1 MGQKG
6 GVDFGGSSGAFLVGL
21 KKWLINLNGHLLEC
35 MCLILMRTKGY
46 YGMSYLVCIVG
57 GIFLVCERRL

>member
-21 KKWLINLNGHLLEC
+21 KKWLINLNGHLLEVYVPNFDEDKR
-35 MCLILMRTKGY
+35 LLWDELSGL
-46 YGMSYLVCIVG
+46 YGWWNIPCV
-57 GIFLVCERRL
+57 

>member
-21 KKWLINLNGHLLEC
+21 KKWLINLNGHLLEVYVPNFDED
-35 MCLILMRTKGY
+35 K
-46 YGMSYLVCIVG
+46 
-57 GIFLVCERRL
+57 RLLWDELSGLYSWWNIPCV